1 MAERRKAIER
11 AVVLAAGTGSRLVSG
26 HGFPK
31 PMKPVAGVPLLVRI
45 LRSLQNEGIREA
57 VIVTGHMSDQI
68 RRALLSE
75 PSLGLSLTFV
85 HNAQYML
92 KNGVSLLAARDY
104 VQEGT
109 LLTMAD
115 HLYSGEI
122 VRRLRALDLP
132 KGMSALGVDFDIDR
146 CFDLDDATK
155 VRVEQGRIHNIGKDI
170 EGYNALDTGVFRIGP
185 ELVEELTAAFER
197 SGDCSLSDGVHA
209 LAQKGRFWAC
219 DVGDARWIDVDTPAA
234 HQRAEA
240 MLHVFGD
247 HLGDEPSSSLERI
260 DPESINL
267 FSPSWI
273 RAVDPYNEDHF
284 EFAEKR
290 KNITRLMS
298 NESPFPPSQRVLSAI
313 MEAALRGNQ
322 YPASAR
328 DLRVQIGRREHLSD
342 ENVILGAG
350 SAELI
355 DTAIRTFVA
364 PGEEVL
370 ISVPTFSMYEA
381 RTRTVGGIPV
391 LVPMTPESEIDV
403 PALISRVTER
413 TKLVFLCTPNNPTGN
428 RHEEAAIRRILR
440 LGLPTVIDEAY
451 FDLCDCPGSLSFLL
465 SEFPNAIFLRTF
477 SKGFGLA
484 GIRLGYALAHPATI
498 RLLSRVKI
506 PWNIS
511 SLSIAAAS
519 AVLEDVAEQEERLKA
534 LRQGRAYLQRELD
547 QINGVSVIPSE
558 ANFVLIDV
566 TRCGISADAVLREM
580 LERGVFVRTLGV
592 HHGGRGMVRI
602 TVGSAE
608 QNERC
613 VALLREILG
622 VGVGVSDKPDR
633 THRVPLSHDAE

>member
-1 MAERRKAIER
+1 
-11 AVVLAAGTGSRLVSG
+11 
-26 HGFPK
+26 
-31 PMKPVAGVPLLVRI
+31 MKPVAGIPLLVRI
-45 LRSLQNEGIREA
+45 LRSLQSEGVREA

-68 RRALLSE
+68 RRALHNE
-75 PSLGLSLTFV
+75 PSLALSLTFV

-92 KNGVSLLAARDY
+92 KNGVSLLAARDH
-104 VQEGT
+104 VTEGT

-132 KGMSALGVDFDIDR
+132 KGMSALGVDFDIER

-155 VRVEQGRIHNIGKDI
+155 VRVEQGRVMNIGKDI
-170 EGYNALDTGVFRIGP
+170 DGYNALDTGVFRIGP
-185 ELVEELTAAFER
+185 ELLEELANVFER
-197 SGDCSLSDGVHA
+197 KGDCSLSDGVHA

-219 DVGDARWIDVDTPAA
+219 DVGDARWIDVDTPEA

-247 HLGDEPSSSLERI
+247 HLGDEPSNSLERI
-260 DPESINL
+260 DPDAIEI
-267 FSPSWI
+267 FAPSWI

-284 EFAEKR
+284 EVAAKR
-290 KNITRLMS
+290 QSVTRLMS
-298 NESPFPPSQRVLSAI
+298 NESPFPPSQRVLNAI
-313 MEAALRGNQ
+313 MEAAIRGNQ

-342 ENVILGAG
+342 DNVMLGAG

-355 DTAIRTFVA
+355 DIAIRTFVA

-391 LVPMTPESEIDV
+391 LVPMTPESDIDV
-403 PALISRVTER
+403 STLISRVTER

-428 RHEEAAIRRILR
+428 RQNEADIRRILR
-440 LGLPTVIDEAY
+440 LGLPTVVDEAY
-451 FDLCDCPGSLSFLL
+451 FDLCDSPSSLAFLL

-484 GIRLGYALAHPATI
+484 GIRLGYALAHSATI

-511 SLSIAAAS
+511 SLSIAAAT
-519 AVLEDVAEQEERLKA
+519 AVLEDVAEQDERLRL
-534 LRQGRAYLQRELD
+534 LRQGRAYLQHELA
-547 QINGVSVIPSE
+547 QVNGVTVMPSE

-566 TRCGISADAVLREM
+566 SRCGISADVVLREM
-580 LERGVFVRTLGV
+580 LDRGVFIRTLGV

-602 TVGSAE
+602 TVGSTE

-613 VALLREILG
+613 VGLLREILSG
-622 VGVGVSDKPDR
+622 GVSTAAPERKR
-633 THRVPLSHDAE
+633 MSPLSHDAE